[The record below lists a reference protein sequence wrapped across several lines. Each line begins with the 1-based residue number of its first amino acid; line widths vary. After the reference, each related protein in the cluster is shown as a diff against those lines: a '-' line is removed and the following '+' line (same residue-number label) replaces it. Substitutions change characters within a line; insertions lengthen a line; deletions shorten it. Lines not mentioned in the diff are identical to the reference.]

1 MINYSKE
8 SKYQYA
14 IMLKK
19 SILKLKPM
27 PKLPHYLKC
36 LVKKITRHSK
46 EWESMD
52 CSQGKHWSTGKHF
65 EDHKLWI

>member
-1 MINYSKE
+1 
-8 SKYQYA
+8 
-14 IMLKK
+14 
-19 SILKLKPM
+19 M

-36 LVKKITRHSK
+36 LVKKKITRRTM

-52 CSQGKHWSTGKHF
+52 CSQEKHWSMEKHF